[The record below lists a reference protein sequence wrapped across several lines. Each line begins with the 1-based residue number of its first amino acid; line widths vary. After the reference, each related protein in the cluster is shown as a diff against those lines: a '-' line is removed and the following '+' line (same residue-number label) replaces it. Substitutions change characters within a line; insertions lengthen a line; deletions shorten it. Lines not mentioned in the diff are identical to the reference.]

1 MGALS
6 GNFKK
11 SRSLDFA
18 RDDNFLMSGDGFQPS
33 RKCVLKGDRSAE
45 ALRHAKSV
53 SELCSA
59 WTDRSVRPHTGK
71 SKVKGGERECPAP
84 HGLLQIPKIKRV
96 VAK

>member
-33 RKCVLKGDRSAE
+33 RKCVLKGYRSAK
-45 ALRHAKSV
+45 ALRHSKALA
-53 SELCSA
+53 ERCSA

-71 SKVKGGERECPAP
+71 SKVIGGGQECPAHTGDP
-84 HGLLQIPKIKRV
+84 RNSTVGRV
-96 VAK
+96 VVK

>member
-1 MGALS
+1 MRCPEI
-6 GNFKK
+6 KK
-11 SRSLDFA
+11 CRSLAALGMTTLFGA
-18 RDDNFLMSGDGFQPS
+18 GDGFQPS